1 MAVTAFYCTAHVHV
15 LIQGVGRLTVDLTDI
30 VVNGA
35 CGYNLKK
42 QIYLLTA

>member
-1 MAVTAFYCTAHVHV
+1 MAVTAFYCNAHVHV
-15 LIQGVGRLTVDLTDI
+15 LIQGVGTVDLTDI
-30 VVNGA
+30 VVNGT